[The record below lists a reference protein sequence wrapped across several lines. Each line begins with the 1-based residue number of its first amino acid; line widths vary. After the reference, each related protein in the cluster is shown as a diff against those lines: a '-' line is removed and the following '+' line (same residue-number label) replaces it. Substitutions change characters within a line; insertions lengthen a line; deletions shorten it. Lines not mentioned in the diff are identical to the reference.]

1 MKIKVAL
8 GTKFH
13 IFEDGV
19 RHETTFGELKE
30 LAAKHFDIDPQDY
43 KFLYRGRPRPDSH
56 TLDDAGVLDRT
67 ALTLSRS
74 RVRATR
80 LRRGGRFVDAVETPE
95 AKKRKEERLQR
106 EEKERELNR
115 ILEPHRAKYQ
125 ELETQVAALQEAH
138 SSGTGYNKQH
148 VIGTADNVERCAAPP
163 LLLQACQRPD
173 GFVLRP
179 GSLSRLTAWRWKA
192 PHGRVGAL

>member
-67 ALTLSRS
+67 ALTLI
-74 RVRATR
+74 
-80 LRRGGRFVDAVETPE
+80 ETPE

-148 VIGTADNVERCAAPP
+148 VIGTADNVERFIISLDSVEVEGAARESRRALIKSAQG
-163 LLLQACQRPD
+163 LLTRLD
-173 GFVLRP
+173 
-179 GSLSRLTAWRWKA
+179 SLTEKS
-192 PHGRVGAL
+192 